1 MAIIIPVVE
10 VWGRGNPVIWQ
21 MNKTEQSVRGR
32 INATNIA
39 DLNPNKNALNANTK
53 KSANPIL
60 EVNSSNLF
68 STYKDSSY
76 IDETNIYSGRPFLKS
91 STTALAL
98 ETY

>member
-1 MAIIIPVVE
+1 
-10 VWGRGNPVIWQ
+10 

-32 INATNIA
+32 IKATKIA
-39 DLNPNKNALNANTK
+39 DLDPKKNALNANTN
-53 KSANPIL
+53 KSANLIID
-60 EVNSSNLF
+60 VNSSNLF

-76 IDETNIYSGRPFLKS
+76 IDETTISSGRPFLKS

>member
-1 MAIIIPVVE
+1 
-10 VWGRGNPVIWQ
+10 

-53 KSANPIL
+53 NSANPIL

-76 IDETNIYSGRPFLKS
+76 IDETTISSGRPFLKS